1 MNPARHQRICAEIQ
15 EAHKKEIEKMT
26 AELVATKKAVQQNYF
41 RVVEVTAELKTACDI
56 DQELKIALQLAEAE
70 LVEVKVEC
78 DYWYETAEADL
89 AKRLAAWGELAR
101 AKQYHAAELA
111 DVTAERDSL
120 KSAVLGSKALMAEL
134 QSEIDYAI
142 GLQRAIEAH
151 YREDVAPDDVA
162 PDDVCPHHAEKLN
175 GHFNRQQVL
184 EKEHKEFYD
193 EVVKLR
199 TIVEHLRLREDHLT
213 AELAEMK
220 ADRDS
225 LSVAAALWNHRYI
238 DACQQ
243 HADRQTNL
251 GHQIVALEAERD
263 AIHEL
268 MSCYNLGGWTD
279 ALALIKERDSLKS
292 AVLGSKAL
300 MAELQSER
308 VALAADAARYRW
320 LKSGCENA
328 TIGVWN
334 CLDEQNRRIWL
345 AESELDDAID
355 AAIQGAGK

>member
-1 MNPARHQRICAEIQ
+1 MTLIERLRKGSMTSAPYEPQYTVPPVKICL
-15 EAHKKEIEKMT
+15 EAADEIERLT
-26 AELVATKKAVQQNYF
+26 AEEKMQLEQIVNQGLEIE
-41 RVVEVTAELKTACDI
+41 RLTAHDQFLADANKQWMADCERLTA
-56 DQELKIALQLAEAE
+56 
-70 LVEVKVEC
+70 
-78 DYWYETAEADL
+78 
-89 AKRLAAWGELAR
+89 ELAR
-101 AKQYHAAELA
+101 AKEYHAGELA
-111 DVTAERDSL
+111 DV
-120 KSAVLGSKALMAEL
+120 VAEL
-134 QSEIDYAI
+134 ATANSIKVEQIDYAI

-151 YREDVAPDDVA
+151 CREDVA

-251 GHQIVALEAERD
+251 GHEIVALGAERD
-263 AIHEL
+263 AL
-268 MSCYNLGGWTD
+268 RA
-279 ALALIKERDSLKS
+279 ALHSISLASQDSGSTKEGMGLY
-292 AVLGSKAL
+292 
-300 MAELQSER
+300 
-308 VALAADAARYRW
+308 AR
-320 LKSGCENA
+320 
-328 TIGVWN
+328 
-334 CLDEQNRRIWL
+334 
-345 AESELDDAID
+345 
-355 AAIQGAGK
+355 AAIAGAGK